1 MSHLRPVGKII
12 AFVCFAATLSIPVA
26 RADEAISRLADGRYL
41 VQVKDATVAL
51 TEEDPTDTQT
61 GFYVSTP
68 PGTSPFHFSLTD
80 LVRDPERYAPRLRSS
95 EWSSVSVGMTRRHP
109 GEIVGVPV
117 VKGVNRVGI
126 ASGVDRGCEAWKSEW
141 ARLREAAVNVTAD
154 QYGWI
159 RRDDTKR
166 SSSTFIKF
174 LDDANRPAGR
184 FYGLSCGFS
193 GGCSVSACHDSL
205 TVFINIYSS
214 NKIQGE
220 DYSVKDFDQQ
230 IASGIKVLEHM
241 LVNRPVDVSHP

>member
-1 MSHLRPVGKII
+1 MSLRLVGKIV
-12 AFVCFAATLSIPVA
+12 AFVCFAARLSIPVA
-26 RADEAISRLADGRYL
+26 RADEAISRSADGRYL
-41 VQVKDATVAL
+41 VHVKEAIVAL

-61 GFYVSTP
+61 SFYVSTP
-68 PGTSPFHFSLTD
+68 PGTSPFQFYLTD

-95 EWSSVSVGMTRRHP
+95 EWSSVSVGRTRSHP

-126 ASGVDRGCEAWKSEW
+126 VSGVDRGCEAWKSEW
-141 ARLREAAVNVTAD
+141 ARLREAALNVTAD

-166 SSSTFIKF
+166 ASSTFIKF

-193 GGCSVSACHDSL
+193 GGCSVSACHDGL
-205 TVFINIYSS
+205 TAFIGIYSS

-230 IASGIKVLEHM
+230 IANGIKVLEDM
-241 LVNRPVDVSHP
+241 VVNRPVDVSHP